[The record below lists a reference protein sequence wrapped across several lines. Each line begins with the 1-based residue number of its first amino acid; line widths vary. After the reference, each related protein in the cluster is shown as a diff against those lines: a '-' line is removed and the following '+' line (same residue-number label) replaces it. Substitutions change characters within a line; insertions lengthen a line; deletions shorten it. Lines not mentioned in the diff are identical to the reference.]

1 MEMIRAEKSLKA
13 YGLCRFGIRKR
24 EDRVP
29 RRSSQAAQTAH
40 RAVVEN
46 RMEIMTHRVSP
57 AEVAS
62 LTDAELLSLYLS
74 LPPAS
79 REKAFINTAQAAEIT
94 GLSMRT
100 IQLWIESGAVRA
112 IAIGRK
118 YKVVLDSLRAHLE
131 SQMSKCD

>member
-1 MEMIRAEKSLKA
+1 MPIRHTQK
-13 YGLCRFGIRKR
+13 
-24 EDRVP
+24 EDHVP
-29 RRSSQAAQTAH
+29 RKAAEPRSTSL
-40 RAVVEN
+40 VDN
-46 RMEIMTHRVSP
+46 RMEIMTYRVSP
-57 AEVAS
+57 AEIAN
-62 LTDAELLSLYLS
+62 LTDAEVLHLYLS

-118 YKVVLDSLRAHLE
+118 YQIVLESLKAHLE
-131 SQMSKCD
+131 GQISKCN

>member
-1 MEMIRAEKSLKA
+1 MTYRA
-13 YGLCRFGIRKR
+13 
-24 EDRVP
+24 
-29 RRSSQAAQTAH
+29 
-40 RAVVEN
+40 
-46 RMEIMTHRVSP
+46 SP

-74 LPPAS
+74 LPPIS

-112 IAIGRK
+112 IVIGRK
-118 YKVVLDSLRAHLE
+118 YKVVLESLRAHLE
-131 SQMSKCD
+131 NQMSRWD